1 MLQCS
6 KLILKPKTNV
16 LNKKLLIIL
25 LFIYIYLSAN
35 AQIDFFGTRAIGVS
49 NASVTYQDNWA
60 QLNNQA
66 GLSSLEDITLSAG
79 FTNSYFIKELGTNT
93 IALGLPTKSGVF
105 GLNYTYF
112 GYSKFNQNKIGLTF
126 AKQLGKR
133 ISAGIQINYLYT
145 HIEGEYG
152 SNGAAYGEIGI
163 LTEPID
169 DFFLAAH
176 VSNFWRT
183 KYTDYTDIYIP
194 MIFSIGA
201 TYLLYNQALLSIQ
214 FDKDIERDLVF
225 KSGLEYDVNK
235 QFFFRFGIATSPMIF
250 SFGFGYQIKSFKV
263 DIAFS
268 KHPVL
273 GYSPAIS
280 INYALKKQTDK

>member
-1 MLQCS
+1 MLKS
-6 KLILKPKTNV
+6 I
-16 LNKKLLIIL
+16 IIL
-25 LFIYIYLSAN
+25 LVLLFFTNISLKS
-35 AQIDFFGTRAIGVS
+35 QIDFFGARAIGVS
-49 NASVTYQDNWA
+49 NASITYQDNWA

-66 GLSSLEDITLSAG
+66 GLSSLEDITVSAG
-79 FTNSYFIKELGTNT
+79 FANSYFIKELGTNT

-112 GYSKFNQNKIGLTF
+112 GYSKFNQNKVGLTF

-152 SNGAAYGEIGI
+152 SNGAAYGEIGL

-194 MIFSIGA
+194 MVFRIGA
-201 TYLLYNQALLSIQ
+201 AYLLYDQALLSIE
-214 FDKDIERDLVF
+214 FEKDIERDLVF

-235 QFFFRFGIATSPMIF
+235 QFFFRFGIATSPMMY
-250 SFGFGYQIKSFKV
+250 SFGFGYKIKAFKA
-263 DIAFS
+263 DIAFY
-268 KHPVL
+268 KHSVL

-280 INYALKKQTDK
+280 LNYTFGKQANK

>member
-1 MLQCS
+1 MLKS
-6 KLILKPKTNV
+6 LIVFCIL
-16 LNKKLLIIL
+16 LLIGNSSL
-25 LFIYIYLSAN
+25 KS
-35 AQIDFFGTRAIGVS
+35 QIDFFGARAIGSS

-66 GLSSLEDITLSAG
+66 GLSSLEDITISAG
-79 FTNSYFIKELGTNT
+79 FANSYFIKELSTNT
-93 IALGLPTKSGVF
+93 LAIGLPITSGVF
-105 GLNYTYF
+105 GLNYTYW
-112 GYSKFNQNKIGLTF
+112 GYSKFNQNKVGLTF
-126 AKQLGKR
+126 AKQLAKR

-152 SNGAAYGEIGI
+152 SSGTAYGEIGI

-169 DFFLAAH
+169 DLFLAAH
-176 VSNFWRT
+176 LSNFWRS
-183 KYTDYTDIYIP
+183 KYTDYSDIYIP
-194 MIFSIGA
+194 MVFRIGA
-201 TYLLYNQALLSIQ
+201 AYLLYEQALLSIE
-214 FDKDIERDLVF
+214 FEKDIERDLVF

-235 QFFFRFGIATSPMIF
+235 QFFFRFGFATAPMIY
-250 SFGFGYQIKSFKV
+250 SFGFGYKIKNFKT

-280 INYALKKQTDK
+280 LNYGFGKNKQISFTE